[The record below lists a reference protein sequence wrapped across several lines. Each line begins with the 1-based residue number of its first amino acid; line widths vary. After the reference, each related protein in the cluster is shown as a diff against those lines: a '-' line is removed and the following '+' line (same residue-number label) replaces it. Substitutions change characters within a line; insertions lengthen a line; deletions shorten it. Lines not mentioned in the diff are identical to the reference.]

1 MASYQCGSYG
11 PEVEQIQQRLKALGT
26 YNGPIDGDYGGGTEA
41 AVKLFQRSADLN
53 TDGVVEPGTWARLFP
68 DSSIPVPMIASQPI
82 ANRCLALTGSFE
94 TSMPPPDCFAGLTGD
109 FDGQGL
115 SLGVCQWN
123 LGQVSL
129 QPLLIE
135 MDQVHATLVTEVFH
149 SYAGEL
155 RQMLAASKDAQ
166 LEWARSIQN
175 ARHVIAEPWLGLL
188 KTLARTP
195 EFQAIET
202 KHAGRLLQ
210 TARTLCA
217 TYSVHSERALALM
230 FDIAVQNGSIDEIV
244 RAQVERDFAALDNSQ
259 SGDAIEVA
267 RLRIVASRRA
277 DASSPTYVN
286 DVRIRKLTIANGQ
299 GVVHGRSYDLA
310 GQYGITLAPLA

>member
-11 PEVEQIQQRLKALGT
+11 PEVEQIQQRLKALGMYT
-26 YNGPIDGDYGGGTEA
+26 GPIDGDYGGGTEA
-41 AVKLFQRSADLN
+41 AVKLFQRSADLKIN
-53 TDGVVEPGTWARLFP
+53 GVVGPDAWARLFP
-68 DSSIPVPMIASQPI
+68 DSSIPVPAIVSQSI

-123 LGQVSL
+123 LGQGSL
-129 QPLLIE
+129 QPLLLE
-135 MDQVHATLVTEVFH
+135 MDQTHANLVTEVFH
-149 SYAGEL
+149 SYSGEF
-155 RQMLAASKDAQ
+155 RQMLAASNEAQ

-175 ARHVIAEPWLGLL
+175 ARHIIAEPWLGLL

-202 KHAGRLLQ
+202 GHAGRLLQ

-230 FDIAVQNGSIDEIV
+230 FDIAVQNGSIDEVV
-244 RAQVERDFAALDNSQ
+244 RAQIERDFAALDTSQ
-259 SGDAIEVA
+259 SSAAIEVA
-267 RLRIVASRRA
+267 RLGIVATRRS
-277 DASSPTYVN
+277 DASNPAYVN

-310 GQYGITLAPLA
+310 AQYGITLAPLG

>member
-11 PEVEQIQQRLKALGT
+11 PEVEQLQQRLKVLGT

-41 AVKLFQRSADLN
+41 AVKLFQRNAKL
-53 TDGVVEPGTWARLFP
+53 TIDGVVGPETWIELFP
-68 DSSIPVPMIASQPI
+68 QTTMPAPAIISQSIS
-82 ANRCLALTGSFE
+82 NRCLALTGSFE
-94 TSMPPPDCFAGLTGD
+94 TSMPPPDCFAGLAGD

-123 LGQVSL
+123 LGQGSL

-149 SYAGEL
+149 TYAVEF
-155 RQMLAASKDAQ
+155 RRMLAAPKSAQ
-166 LEWARSIQN
+166 LDWARAMQN
-175 ARHVIAEPWLGLL
+175 TRHEIAEPWGGLL

-202 KHAGRLLQ
+202 EHAGRLLQ
-210 TARTLCA
+210 TARTLCS
-217 TYSVHSERALALM
+217 TYSVRSERALALM
-230 FDIAVQNGSIDEIV
+230 FDIAVQNGSIDEVV
-244 RAQVERDFAALDNSQ
+244 RAQIERDFAALDNSQ
-259 SGDAIEVA
+259 PADAIEVA
-267 RLRIVASRRA
+267 RLRIVATRRA
-277 DASSPTYVN
+277 EASNPTYVN
-286 DVRIRKLTIANGQ
+286 DVRIRKLTIANGE

-310 GQYGITLAPLA
+310 AQYGITLAPLA